1 MSKEK
6 GVKIGLETHVQL
18 DTDSKLFCSCSN
30 SPSEVPNT
38 NVCEI
43 CLGMPGSKPS
53 VNKKAINYS
62 LKAAISL
69 GCEVNTNFFFSRKT
83 YFYPDMSKD
92 YQITQYEIPM
102 GEDGEIELDGRTIGI
117 KRVHLEEDPAK
128 LVHKG
133 GTISESKYTLVDYNR
148 SGTPLIE
155 VVTKPDLKSPKEARK
170 FLQKLTRI
178 LEYLKIYDLSSELTI
193 RTDANISL
201 EGGARVEVK
210 NITGTK
216 AIERALSYEIRRHKN
231 LKERGRE
238 VERETRSYDQERQV
252 TTPLRKKEAE
262 EDYGYIFEPDLS
274 GFEYK
279 GKDIERM
286 KEEIPELPDQ
296 KLERFVEEYGLKEEI
311 AKSLITDL
319 ELGKAFEEVVE
330 EIDPDTASSWFTDH
344 LKKTLNYHG
353 ISFSRSGIKTE
364 WIIDLLEELKDDK
377 ISERSAEK
385 VTREMVEKKKPPM
398 EIIEEKGLERTQKSE
413 LSTMV
418 SQVLKENPDA
428 VEDWNQGKDEAINFL
443 VGKVMQ
449 KSKGQADPK
458 ETRELILQELE

>member
-1 MSKEK
+1 MKKYE

-30 SPSEVPNT
+30 SSREVPNS

-53 VNKKAINYS
+53 INKQAINFS

-69 GCEVNTNFFFSRKT
+69 DCEVNTNFFFSRKT
-83 YFYPDMSKD
+83 YFYPDLGKNF
-92 YQITQYEIPM
+92 QITQYEIPI
-102 GEDGEIELDGRTIGI
+102 GEGGQVKLDGKKIGI

-128 LVHKG
+128 LIHKG
-133 GTISESKYTLVDYNR
+133 GNISQADYTLVDYNR

-155 VVTKPDLKSPKEARK
+155 VVTKPDIGSPKEARK

-178 LEYLKIYDLSSELTI
+178 LEYLKIYDLSSDLTI

-216 AIERALSYEIRRHKN
+216 AIERALSYEVRRHKN
-231 LKERGRE
+231 LKERGKE
-238 VERETRSYDQERQV
+238 VKRETRSYDQERQV
-252 TTPLRKKEAE
+252 TTPLRKKEEE

-279 GKDIERM
+279 EEEIKEIKD
-286 KEEIPELPDQ
+286 EIPELPDQ
-296 KLERFVEEYGLKEEI
+296 KKKRFLEEYGLKKEL
-311 AKSLITDL
+311 AKSLVTDL
-319 ELGKAFEEVVE
+319 ELCNAFEKAAEK
-330 EIDPDTASSWFTDH
+330 IDPRFVSTWFTDH

-353 ISFSRSGIKTE
+353 ISFSESGLKVR
-364 WIIDLLEELKDDK
+364 WIINLLEELEEGK

-385 VTREMVEKKKPPM
+385 VTREMVEERRPPM
-398 EIIEEKGLERTQKSE
+398 DIIHEEGLEKTGRLE
-413 LSTMV
+413 LFDMV
-418 SQVLKENPDA
+418 SEVLEENPEA
-428 VEDWNQGKDEAINFL
+428 VDDWKDGKKESLNFL
-443 VGKVMQ
+443 VGKVME

-458 ETRELILQELE
+458 QARQILKEELE